1 MRPLKLVMTAFGPY
15 AGRTEV
21 DFSALGKNGLFLIT
35 GDTGA
40 GKTSIFDA
48 ITYALYGEMN
58 GDRKDDGVR
67 SDFADPDTPTSV
79 ELTFEHL
86 GKQYTVFRSPVQSRP
101 KKRGEG
107 YTNAPRVDDF
117 QGEGF
122 HDTKKAAVDERI
134 RDLIGLDSKQWH
146 QTVMIAQGEF
156 RKILSVNTEERQ
168 KIFRS
173 VFATGAIDD
182 FQNRIRDEY
191 NQAKNGFKAFED
203 RLRDISSSVVCV
215 EESDSEE
222 LASMS
227 GKSVFSE
234 ELKALIESMVSCDTE
249 SLAHAEKAVS
259 EWNGKLVLAQNRL
272 KEADSINI
280 RIDRLESNIS
290 ELAGMDAKVPD
301 IERAEAMLKRIRTAM
316 SIMPKADEADRSRL
330 SMESDSGEIRES
342 EARLKDLKER
352 ESDFAQKSAEAEER
366 MATEGQKLSERIAEL
381 KSQRTAFDDIA
392 KLEGDIASID
402 GSIFEAERDVS
413 ALAERKVELE
423 TRREELRE
431 FLRQHG
437 EVAAELTAC
446 ESDIGKEESRL
457 RSLRDLRVF
466 IDRGIDSSRR
476 ASEAIGRQR
485 EALDARNAVQGELLD
500 ARRRYYGSVA
510 GRMASVLEEGKPCPV
525 CGSVHHP
532 FKAPLS
538 EGSVT
543 DEMLNDMEGRLS
555 EASSGYEKAAADAS
569 SLRAVADENL
579 ANARRSFAELVGGE
593 ASDYDAMGS
602 AVDAAVADSSR
613 ILTGLTSKKT
623 DLEAL
628 TQRKHQADKELN
640 GMDGLFDDLEK
651 KTTEAR
657 NYLSD
662 LRTERG
668 KAEGSLDTLRSSV
681 RFATAEELDA
691 EYMKTESALDA
702 IKDEQRISADALES
716 VRRSISS
723 EQSRLDTRRRDL
735 ESHTASYEGSRDE
748 TERLLNASGM
758 TMEEMTDLCARSGDV
773 ESMELEINRFRTDCA
788 SLRSRV
794 ESETE
799 ALKGVQRTDTES
811 LQAEITELSS
821 SADTAKEEERAIS
834 GRLSA
839 NRNALSRLNEA
850 EKGMKEAEGSLRELE
865 PLYRVALGA
874 SDKQTFETIVQAAYF
889 EIVLRHANRR
899 LAEMTGGR
907 YRLEIRKETTD
918 RRSMTG
924 LDLNI
929 HDAHTGRSRPSE
941 TLSGGES
948 FKAAL
953 ALALGLSDAVQA
965 MSGGIR
971 IDTLFIDEGFGS
983 LDRESLRTALN
994 VLSELSE
1001 SDCLVGVISHV
1012 AELKE
1017 RIERRI
1023 TVSFSPEGGSAVS
1036 MDL

>member
-21 DFSALGKNGLFLIT
+21 DFSALGRNGLFLIT

-58 GDRKDDGVR
+58 GDRDAKGVR

-86 GKQYTVFRSPVQSRP
+86 GKEYRVFRSPEQPRP

-107 YTNAPRVDDF
+107 FTNAPRVDDF

-156 RKILSVNTEERQ
+156 RKILSVSTDERR

-182 FQNRIRDEY
+182 FQNRIKDEY
-191 NQAKNGFKAFED
+191 NQAKSGFKGFED
-203 RLRDISSSVVCV
+203 RLRDISSSVVCIG
-215 EESDSEE
+215 ESDSEE
-222 LASMS
+222 LATMS

-234 ELKALIESMVSCDTE
+234 ELKALIESMVSRDTE
-249 SLAHAEKAVS
+249 NLAHAEKTVS
-259 EWNGKLVLAQNRL
+259 GWNGKLILANKRL
-272 KEADSINI
+272 EEADGINA
-280 RIDRLESNIS
+280 RIDRLEANIS
-290 ELAGMDAKVPD
+290 ELAEMDAKAP
-301 IERAEAMLKRIRTAM
+301 EMEGREAMLKRIRTAM
-316 SIMPKADEADRSRL
+316 SIKPKADEAERCRL
-330 SMESDSGEIRES
+330 SMESDSRDIREAKANL
-342 EARLKDLKER
+342 EELRTR
-352 ESDFAQKSAEAEER
+352 ESGLAQKSAEAEER
-366 MATEGQKLSERIAEL
+366 MATEGAQLSERLAEL
-381 KSQRTAFDDIA
+381 KSQRTAFGDIA
-392 KLEGDIASID
+392 KLEGDIASINANI
-402 GSIFEAERDVS
+402 SEAEGAES
-413 ALAERKVELE
+413 SLAERKAELE
-423 TRREELRE
+423 TRREELRD

-437 EVAAELTAC
+437 EAAADLATC

-457 RSLRDLRVF
+457 RSLKDLKVS
-466 IDRGIDSSRR
+466 IDKGIGSSRR
-476 ASEAIGRQR
+476 ASEAIGRQQ
-485 EALDARNAVQGELLD
+485 EALDARNAVQEELLD

-510 GRMASVLEEGKPCPV
+510 GRMASVLEDGRPCPV
-525 CGSVHHP
+525 CGSTHHP
-532 FKAPLS
+532 SKAPLT

-543 DEMLNDMEGRLS
+543 DEMLDALEDRMS

-579 ANARRSFAELVGGE
+579 DNVKRAFAELVGGG
-593 ASDYDAMGS
+593 ASDYGGMLS
-602 AVDAAVADSSR
+602 ATEASIEESTQALSDLSIR
-613 ILTGLTSKKT
+613 KK
-623 DLEAL
+623 DLEELAH
-628 TQRKHQADKELN
+628 RKHQADTELN

-651 KTTEAR
+651 KAAEAR
-657 NYLSD
+657 NRLSD

-668 KAEGSLDTLRSSV
+668 KAEGSLETLRSSV
-681 RFATAEELDA
+681 RFATAEALDA
-691 EYMKTESALDA
+691 EYVKAESALDA
-702 IKDEQRISADALES
+702 IRDEQTTSAEALGA
-716 VRRSISS
+716 VRRDISS
-723 EQSRLDTRRRDL
+723 GETLLSTRKQDL
-735 ESHTASYEGSRDE
+735 ESHTASYEDSRDE
-748 TERLLNASGM
+748 TERLLKASGM
-758 TMEEMTDLCARSGDV
+758 TMEEMTDLCSHSNEA
-773 ESMELEINRFRTDCA
+773 ESMESEISRFRTDRA

-794 ESETE
+794 ESEKE
-799 ALKGVQRTDTES
+799 ALRGVQKTDTES
-811 LQAEITELSS
+811 LKAEISELSS
-821 SADTAKEEERAIS
+821 AAERAKEEERAIS
-834 GRLSA
+834 DRLSA

-850 EKGMKEAEGSLRELE
+850 EKGMRAAEGTLKELE
-865 PLYRVALGA
+865 PLYRVAFGA

-889 EIVLRHANRR
+889 ERVLRHANRR

-907 YRLEIRKETTD
+907 YRLEIRKEATD
-918 RRSMTG
+918 RRSGTG
-924 LDLNI
+924 LDLDI

-953 ALALGLSDAVQA
+953 ALALGLSDEVQA

>member
-21 DFSALGKNGLFLIT
+21 DFSALGRNGLFLIT

-58 GDRKDDGVR
+58 GDRDAKGVR

-86 GKQYTVFRSPVQSRP
+86 GKEYRVFRSPEQPRP

-107 YTNAPRVDDF
+107 LTNAPRVDDF

-122 HDTKKAAVDERI
+122 HDNKKVAVDERI
-134 RDLIGLDSKQWH
+134 RGLIGLDSKQWH

-156 RKILSVNTEERQ
+156 RKILSVSTDERR

-191 NQAKNGFKAFED
+191 NRAKNGFKAFED
-203 RLRDISSSVVCV
+203 RLRDISSSVVCID
-215 EESDSEE
+215 ESDSEE

-234 ELKALIESMVSCDTE
+234 ELKALIESMVSRDTE
-249 SLAHAEKAVS
+249 NLAHAEKTVS
-259 EWNGKLVLAQNRL
+259 DWNGKLTLADKRL
-272 KEADSINI
+272 EEADGINA
-280 RIDRLESNIS
+280 RIDRLEANIS
-290 ELAGMDAKVPD
+290 ELAEMDAKVP
-301 IERAEAMLKRIRTAM
+301 EMEGKEAMLKRIRTAM
-316 SIMPKADEADRSRL
+316 SIRPKADEAERFKAA
-330 SMESDSGEIRES
+330 MESDSREIQES
-342 EARLKDLKER
+342 EARLKGLKER

-366 MATEGQKLSERIAEL
+366 MAVEGQQLSERIAEL
-381 KSQRTAFDDIA
+381 KSQRMAFDDIA

-402 GSIFEAERDVS
+402 GRISDAERDVS
-413 ALAERKVELE
+413 VLAEKKVELE
-423 TRREELRE
+423 AYREELRE

-446 ESDIGKEESRL
+446 ESDIGKAEYRL
-457 RSLRDLRVF
+457 RGLRELKAS
-466 IDRGIDSSRR
+466 IDKGAESSRR
-476 ASEAIGRQR
+476 ASEAIGRQQ

-510 GRMASVLEEGKPCPV
+510 GRMASQLEEGEPCPV

-532 FKAPLS
+532 SKAPLT

-543 DEMLNDMEGRLS
+543 DEMLDALEGRLS
-555 EASSGYEKAAADAS
+555 DLSSGYEKAAADAS

-579 ANARRSFAELVGGE
+579 ANAKKSFAELVGGE

-602 AVDAAVADSSR
+602 AVDAAAADSSR
-613 ILTGLTSKKT
+613 MLTDLASKKAE
-623 DLEAL
+623 LEAL
-628 TQRKHQADKELN
+628 TQRKHQADIELN

-651 KTTEAR
+651 KAEEAR
-657 NYLSD
+657 NRLSG

-681 RFATAEELDA
+681 RFATAEELGA
-691 EYMKTESALDA
+691 EHENVESALKA
-702 IKDEQRISADALES
+702 IRDEQRTSADALGS

-723 EQSRLDTRRRDL
+723 EEALLTARRRDL
-735 ESHTASYEGSRDE
+735 ESHTASFEKSDE
-748 TERLLNASGM
+748 EARRMLSDASM
-758 TMEEMTDLCARSGDV
+758 TMQEMTDLCSHSNEA
-773 ESMELEINRFRTDCA
+773 ESIEYDINRFRTDHA
-788 SLRSRV
+788 SLSSKV
-794 ESETE
+794 EFEKE
-799 ALKGVQRTDTES
+799 ALKGMQKTDTES
-811 LQAEITELSS
+811 LKAEISELSS
-821 SADTAKEEERAIS
+821 AAERAKEEERVIS

-839 NRNALSRLNEA
+839 NRNALNRLREA

>member
-21 DFSALGKNGLFLIT
+21 DFSALGRNGLFLIT

-58 GDRKDDGVR
+58 GDRDAKGVR

-86 GKQYTVFRSPVQSRP
+86 GKEYRVFRSPEQPRP

-107 YTNAPRVDDF
+107 FTNAPRVDDF

-122 HDTKKAAVDERI
+122 HDTKKDPVNERI
-134 RDLIGLDSKQWH
+134 RGLVGLDSKQWH

-156 RKILSVNTEERQ
+156 RKILSVSTDERR

-182 FQNRIRDEY
+182 FQNRVRDEY

-203 RLRDISSSVVCV
+203 RLRDISSSVVCI

-234 ELKALIESMVSCDTE
+234 ELKALIESMVSRDTE

-272 KEADSINI
+272 KEADGINA
-280 RIDRLESNIS
+280 RIDRLEANIS
-290 ELAGMDAKVPD
+290 ELAEMDAKVP
-301 IERAEAMLKRIRTAM
+301 EMEGKEAMLKRIRKAM
-316 SIMPKADEADRSRL
+316 SIKPKADEAERCRL
-330 SMESDSGEIRES
+330 SMESDSRDIREV
-342 EARLKDLKER
+342 EANLEELRTR
-352 ESDFAQKSAEAEER
+352 ESGLAQKSAEAEER
-366 MATEGQKLSERIAEL
+366 MATEGVQLSERLAEL
-381 KSQRTAFDDIA
+381 KSQRTAFGDIA
-392 KLEGDIASID
+392 KLEGNIASINTNISETE
-402 GSIFEAERDVS
+402 GAES
-413 ALAERKVELE
+413 SLAERKAELE
-423 TRREELRE
+423 TRREELRD

-437 EVAAELTAC
+437 EAAAELAIC
-446 ESDIGKEESRL
+446 ESDIEKEESRL
-457 RSLRDLRVF
+457 RSLKDLKVS
-466 IDRGIDSSRR
+466 IDKGIGSSRR
-476 ASEAIGRQR
+476 ASEAIGRQQ

-510 GRMASVLEEGKPCPV
+510 GRMASVLEDGRPCPV
-525 CGSVHHP
+525 CGSTHHP
-532 FKAPLS
+532 SKAPLT

-543 DEMLNDMEGRLS
+543 DEMLNDLEGRLS
-555 EASSGYEKAAADAS
+555 DLSSGYEKATADAS

-593 ASDYDAMGS
+593 ASDYGGMLS
-602 AVDAAVADSSR
+602 ATETSIEESTRALSDLSIRKKNLEELAD
-613 ILTGLTSKKT
+613 
-623 DLEAL
+623 
-628 TQRKHQADKELN
+628 RKHQADTELN

-651 KTTEAR
+651 KAAEAR
-657 NYLSD
+657 NRLSD

-668 KAEGSLDTLRSSV
+668 KAEGSLETLRSSV
-681 RFATAEELDA
+681 RFATAEALDA
-691 EYMKTESALDA
+691 EYVKAESALDA
-702 IKDEQRISADALES
+702 IKDEQMTSAEALGA
-716 VRRSISS
+716 VRRDISS
-723 EQSRLDTRRRDL
+723 EETLLSTRKQDL
-735 ESHTASYEGSRDE
+735 ESHTASYEDSRDE
-748 TERLLNASGM
+748 TERLLKASGM
-758 TMEEMTDLCARSGDV
+758 TMEEMTDLCSHSNEA
-773 ESMELEINRFRTDCA
+773 ESMEYDINRFRTDHA
-788 SLRSRV
+788 SLSSKV
-794 ESETE
+794 ESEKE
-799 ALKGVQRTDTES
+799 ALKGMQKADTES
-811 LQAEITELSS
+811 LRAEISELSS
-821 SADTAKEEERAIS
+821 AAERAKEEERAIS
-834 GRLSA
+834 DRLSA

-850 EKGMKEAEGSLRELE
+850 EKGMRAAEGTLKELE
-865 PLYRVALGA
+865 PLYRVAFGA

-889 EIVLRHANRR
+889 ERVLRHANRR

-907 YRLEIRKETTD
+907 YRLEIRKEASD
-918 RRSMTG
+918 RRSGTG
-924 LDLNI
+924 LDLDI